1 MDRQSHQEPT
11 VGNPRPDSVAV
22 APNEEAATAIYTEVL
37 GLVRGAFDPR
47 RDDAS
52 VPSPGRAF
60 LAEVMRLAREQGV
73 ELSEDDLAE
82 LIEAAVQLEVAG
94 EAATWIGDAVGGS
107 LGGAYETFW
116 NR

>member
-1 MDRQSHQEPT
+1 MERPSHQEPT
-11 VGNPRPDSVAV
+11 VGNSRRDSVAV
-22 APNEEAATAIYTEVL
+22 TLDEEAATAIYTEVR

-73 ELSEDDLAE
+73 ELSEEDLAE
-82 LIEAAVQLEVAG
+82 LIEAAVELEVAG

-107 LGGAYETFW
+107 LEGSYETFW